1 MDLSYPSN
9 RLTFGNLVKTEVP
22 SVLFKYPYTFQQM
35 LFDRVT
41 DSDHRF
47 HFLNELKLWGVQKTK
62 KGIISNLLRYMF
74 FASFICVTDFH
85 QKFGFC
91 IPKIDMGWVTVT
103 LLS

>member
-1 MDLSYPSN
+1 M
-9 RLTFGNLVKTEVP
+9 KTEVP

-74 FASFICVTDFH
+74 LQVLFALQIFIKNLVFAY
-85 QKFGFC
+85 QKWIWG
-91 IPKIDMGWVTVT
+91 G
-103 LLS
+103 

>member
-1 MDLSYPSN
+1 M
-9 RLTFGNLVKTEVP
+9 KTEVP

-47 HFLNELKLWGVQKTK
+47 HFLNELKLWGLQKTK

-74 FASFICVTDFH
+74 LQVLFALQIFIKNLVFAD
-85 QKFGFC
+85 QKWIWG
-91 IPKIDMGWVTVT
+91 G
-103 LLS
+103 

>member
-47 HFLNELKLWGVQKTK
+47 HFLNELKLWGLQKTK

-74 FASFICVTDFH
+74 LQVLFALQIFIKNLVFAD
-85 QKFGFC
+85 QKWIWG
-91 IPKIDMGWVTVT
+91 G
-103 LLS
+103 